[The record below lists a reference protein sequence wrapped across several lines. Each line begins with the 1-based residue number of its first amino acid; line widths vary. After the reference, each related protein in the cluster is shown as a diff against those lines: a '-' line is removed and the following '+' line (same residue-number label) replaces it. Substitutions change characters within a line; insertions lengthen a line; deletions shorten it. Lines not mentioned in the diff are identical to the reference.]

1 MVMSEYLDVR
11 KQSYNKFTQL
21 QNLSYNCISYLIE
34 KEELLWKL
42 LKYNDPDCWN
52 KADLTKEEK
61 GSLIYNGS
69 PEETKYRVFMDIGA
83 DNSWLVEACILRV
96 SPLNIIPNNYI
107 YGNVSMSFEIYTHYK
122 INQLSNYTTRIDS
135 ATQRI
140 IETMNGAEVEGLGR
154 LYFDRRASGNA
165 RSIAIGSIPYKGR
178 ATILCNYLSG

>member
-1 MVMSEYLDVR
+1 MGEQNIDIR
-11 KQSYNKFTQL
+11 KINYNKFSAL
-21 QNLSYNCISYLIE
+21 PNFSYNCISYLIE
-34 KEELLWKL
+34 NEETLWKL
-42 LKYNDPDCWN
+42 LKYNNPECWQAAN
-52 KADLTKEEK
+52 LTKQEK
-61 GSLIYNGS
+61 GELIYNGS
-69 PEETKYRVFMDIGA
+69 PDETKYRVFMDIGQ
-83 DNSWLVEACILRV
+83 DNSWRTEACILRV

-107 YGNVSMSFEIYTHYK
+107 YGNISMSFEIYSHYK
-122 INQLSNYTTRIDS
+122 INTLSNYTTRIET